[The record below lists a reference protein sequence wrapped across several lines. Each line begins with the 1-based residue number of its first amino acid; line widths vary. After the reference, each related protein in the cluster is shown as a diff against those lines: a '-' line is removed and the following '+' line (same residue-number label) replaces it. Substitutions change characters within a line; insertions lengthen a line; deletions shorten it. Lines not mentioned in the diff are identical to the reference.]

1 MTSCE
6 PTRCS
11 AYSEDLRWRI
21 VWQTE
26 ALRYTSDQVAKE
38 LTRMRVA
45 LHYCLVQEPCK
56 PLQLEIDCTRS
67 ALQHVRMRNVYCACA
82 VHNNGGYRVRA
93 LMRN

>member
-6 PTRCS
+6 PTRGS

-56 PLQLEIDCTRS
+56 PLYRG
-67 ALQHVRMRNVYCACA
+67 LQVGCHKFATKIRACA
-82 VHNNGGYRVRA
+82 TFGG
-93 LMRN
+93 NFE

>member
-56 PLQLEIDCTRS
+56 PLYPLSKNRDENP
-67 ALQHVRMRNVYCACA
+67 RMRALLMEL
-82 VHNNGGYRVRA
+82 NGTSIKWS
-93 LMRN
+93 

>member
-1 MTSCE
+1 MASCE

-11 AYSEDLRWRI
+11 AYSEDLRWQI

-56 PLQLEIDCTRS
+56 PLYIAMYSGML
-67 ALQHVRMRNVYCACA
+67 
-82 VHNNGGYRVRA
+82 
-93 LMRN
+93 

>member
-26 ALRYTSDQVAKE
+26 ALPYTSDQVASNLGIEPSFAQWNAAVVAVLE
-38 LTRMRVA
+38 LI
-45 LHYCLVQEPCK
+45 PCVLSLFS
-56 PLQLEIDCTRS
+56 PVLP
-67 ALQHVRMRNVYCACA
+67 RN
-82 VHNNGGYRVRA
+82 
-93 LMRN
+93 

>member
-45 LHYCLVQEPCK
+45 LHYCLVQELCTVDFQWQGIK
-56 PLQLEIDCTRS
+56 PGMESGMESGI
-67 ALQHVRMRNVYCACA
+67 RNRYHTEL
-82 VHNNGGYRVRA
+82 VH
-93 LMRN
+93 

>member
-56 PLQLEIDCTRS
+56 PLYTRLYGLNES
-67 ALQHVRMRNVYCACA
+67 STDEYEDTYGETR
-82 VHNNGGYRVRA
+82 
-93 LMRN
+93 